1 MGFPQGTL
9 ALDPRWSRVEQT
21 YGEDPFLAAEFVYA
35 RCAGSRDLGGA
46 SSLESFIC
54 HGMGEGGSQLATTAL
69 PVTREDRAP
78 ARALTRDCTGKMSG
92 DSVAPHG
99 HGGVEAVGAEGTHDL
114 QRLVLES
121 HATPASAQM
130 PEFLVVERDE
140 QLGGHG

>member
-54 HGMGEGGSQLATTAL
+54 HGMGEGGHMSTPVHVGMNELLNVHMRPFEYAIKGGCSQFMTSYNLVDGIPAL
-69 PVTREDRAP
+69 LRGDLVNGFVREKLEVRTPFDERAEDHV
-78 ARALTRDCTGKMSG
+78 LT
-92 DSVAPHG
+92 
-99 HGGVEAVGAEGTHDL
+99 
-114 QRLVLES
+114 
-121 HATPASAQM
+121 
-130 PEFLVVERDE
+130 
-140 QLGGHG
+140 